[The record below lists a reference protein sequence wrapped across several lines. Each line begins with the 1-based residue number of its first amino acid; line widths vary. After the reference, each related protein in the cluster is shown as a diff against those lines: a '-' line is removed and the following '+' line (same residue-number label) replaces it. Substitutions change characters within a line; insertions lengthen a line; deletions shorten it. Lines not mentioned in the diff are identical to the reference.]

1 MRADTRDYR
10 KIFMQGRPLFDTRA
24 PVEFA
29 RGAFPAAVNLPLMN
43 DSEREQVGI
52 RYKQAG
58 QSAAIALGNELVC
71 GAVKEARIQA
81 WCNFAEAHPDGYL
94 YCFRGGLRSQTSQ
107 LWMRDAGCDYP
118 LVLGGYKAMRRFL
131 LDQLESSIEAGRFI
145 LIAGK
150 TGTGKTRVIDAVD
163 SAVDLEGLAKH
174 RGSSFGR
181 LLDPQP
187 SQIDFENRLSIDLL
201 RLLAAG
207 GPTVL
212 LEDEGRLI
220 GRVTLPDSLCEKM
233 QASPLLVVDEPV
245 EQRIQVILEDYVCDL
260 GERYNRSWGDE
271 GVVRHRQHLLEGLA
285 RIKKRLG
292 DERYATIEK
301 QMIAAFDHQVGG
313 GDENQHRQW
322 IETLLVD
329 YYDPMYEYQMNKRE
343 GRVLARGSRAEIIAL
358 ARESVGSEV

>member
-1 MRADTRDYR
+1 MRPDTDDYR
-10 KIFMQGRPLFDTRA
+10 RIFLQGTALFDTRA

-29 RGAFPAAVNLPLMN
+29 KGAFPAAINLPLMS

-52 RYKQAG
+52 RYKQGG
-58 QSAAIALGNELVC
+58 QSAAIELGNELVR
-71 GAVKEARIQA
+71 GALKEDRIRA
-81 WCNFAEAHPDGYL
+81 WCNFAEEHPQGYL

-107 LWMRDAGCDYP
+107 LWMREAGCEYP
-118 LVLGGYKAMRRFL
+118 LVRGGYKAMRRFL
-131 LDQLESSIEAGRFI
+131 LDQLESSIATARFV

-150 TGTGKTRVIDAVD
+150 TGTGKTRVIDAIKR
-163 SAVDLEGLAKH
+163 AVDLEGLANH

-187 SQIDFENRLSIDLL
+187 SQIDFENSLSIDLL
-201 RLLAAG
+201 RLMEAG
-207 GPTVL
+207 EPTVF

-220 GRVTLPDSLCEKM
+220 GRANLPDSLCEKM
-233 QASPLLVVDEPV
+233 QASPLLVVEEPL

-260 GERYNRSWGDE
+260 GERYRRAWGDE
-271 GVVRHRQHLLEGLA
+271 SVARHRQHLLEGLA

-292 DERYATIEK
+292 GERYARIEK
-301 QMIAAFDHQVGG
+301 QMRAAFDQQPGG

-322 IETLLVD
+322 IETLLLD

-343 GRVLARGSRAEIIAL
+343 GRVLARGNRAEIIAL
-358 ARESVGSEV
+358 ARESIGSGG